1 MPSTRRRTRTD
12 RPDILEGAALHYAPA
27 NELGVVFLFAELASR
42 WRLRVE
48 KIQSGFPDCVA
59 YQKTQRGER
68 RIRIEFEY
76 HSRSFT
82 THGHSAKGCDW
93 IVCWE
98 HDWLDAPR
106 SLQIV
111 ELRREFGLGF
121 NVWVSPVNDPY
132 KEELEATHRG
142 TWSVPSQANEG
153 DLQLFY
159 LTSPEKCIQYV
170 YKLEQRAAHVRAGWK
185 PGRDYMAKISRV
197 CKLEAPIFLENLR
210 SHRILSTAGFVR
222 GKMRTRHNATEYWPF
237 LFDMIVRRN
246 PRFRSKLARY
256 APQRL

>member
-1 MPSTRRRTRTD
+1 MPPGTRRRNAE
-12 RPDILEGAALHYAPA
+12 RPDILEGATLHYAPS

-48 KIQSGFPDCVA
+48 KIRAGFPDCIA

-76 HSRSFT
+76 RSRSFAA
-82 THGHSAKGCDW
+82 HGHSPKGCDW
-93 IVCWE
+93 VVCWE

-106 SLQIV
+106 SLHIV

-132 KEELEATHRG
+132 KVVLESTARAI
-142 TWSVPSQANEG
+142 WSVPSQANEG
-153 DLQLFY
+153 DIQIFY
-159 LTSPEKCIQYV
+159 LTSPEKRIEYI
-170 YKLEQRAAHVRAGWK
+170 YALEQRAARVKAVWK
-185 PGRDYMAKISRV
+185 YMARIRRV
-197 CKLEAPIFLENLR
+197 CRLQAPVFLEDLR

-222 GKMRTRHNATEYWPF
+222 SKLRTRHNATEYWPF
-237 LFDMIVRRN
+237 LYGMIVRRN
-246 PRFRSKLARY
+246 PTLRSRLASY

>member
-1 MPSTRRRTRTD
+1 MASPRRRTRHE
-12 RPDILEGAALHYAPA
+12 RPDILDGAILHYAPE

-48 KIQSGFPDCVA
+48 KIQAGFPDCVA

-76 HSRSFT
+76 RSRSFA
-82 THGHSAKGCDW
+82 THGHSPEGCDW

-106 SLQIV
+106 SIHVV
-111 ELRREFGLGF
+111 ELRREFGLDF

-132 KEELEATHRG
+132 KEELEATPRG
-142 TWSVPSQANEG
+142 LWSVPSQANEG
-153 DLQLFY
+153 DLQVFY
-159 LTSPEKCIQYV
+159 LTSPEKRIEYV
-170 YKLEQRAAHVRAGWK
+170 YRLEQRATHRTAGWK
-185 PGRDYMAKISRV
+185 PGRDYMARIRRV
-197 CKLEAPIFLENLR
+197 CKLRAPVFLEDLR

-246 PRFRSKLARY
+246 PGLRSQLTTY